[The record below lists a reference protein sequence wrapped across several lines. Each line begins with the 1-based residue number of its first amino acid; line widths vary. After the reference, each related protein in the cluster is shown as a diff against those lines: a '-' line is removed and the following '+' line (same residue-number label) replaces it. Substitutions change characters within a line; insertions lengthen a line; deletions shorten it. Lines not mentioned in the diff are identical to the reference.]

1 LVEGRADAMTDTE
14 TPAAPHE
21 NFDRV
26 NFLELRNTQ
35 LAEAIKRVESERHYM
50 EAEILRLQREVKRL
64 KTELD
69 RLRYPPLIVGSV
81 RDVLTDGRVVV
92 KSSTGPDFVV
102 NSAETVEHEKISIG
116 SRVALNKQTLAVMGV
131 LPASLDPLVAA
142 SEILEKPSIT
152 YGEIGGLNDQ
162 IREIREAVEFPLLR
176 SELYRKVGVDP
187 PKGVLLIGS
196 PGTGKTMIAKAV
208 AHHTNATFVRL
219 VGSELVQKYIGEGAR
234 LVRELFQLAR
244 EKAPTIIFID
254 EVDSIGAKRLEV
266 ATSGDR
272 EVQRTLMQL
281 LAEMDGFEPLSN
293 VKIIAATNRPDI
305 LDEALLRP
313 GRFDRIIEI
322 PVPTFTGRAEIFKI
336 HSSRMALKDTIDW
349 EALAARC
356 DGVTGA
362 DIKAICTEAGMWAI
376 REEREIVTAQDFERA
391 IEKVVGEEELRKES
405 VTMFA

>member
-1 LVEGRADAMTDTE
+1 MADSDASASSGEG
-14 TPAAPHE
+14 
-21 NFDRV
+21 FDRV
-26 NFLELRNTQ
+26 SFLELRNSQ

-102 NSAETVEHEKISIG
+102 NSAETVEHEKITVG

-142 SEILEKPSIT
+142 SEIVDKPSVT
-152 YGEIGGLNDQ
+152 YTDIGGLTDQ
-162 IREIREAVEFPLLR
+162 VREIREAVEYPLLR
-176 SELYRKVGVDP
+176 SDLYKRVGVDP

-208 AHHTNATFVRL
+208 AHHTHATFVRL

-313 GRFDRIIEI
+313 GRFDRIIEV
-322 PVPTFTGRAEIFKI
+322 PVPSYQGRVEIFKI
-336 HSSRMALKDTIDW
+336 HSRGMALKETIDF
-349 EALAARC
+349 ESLANRC
-356 DGVTGA
+356 EGATGA
-362 DIKAICTEAGMWAI
+362 DIRAICTEAGMWAI
-376 REEREIVTAQDFERA
+376 REERETVSAVDFERA
-391 IEKVVGEEELRKES
+391 VEKVIGEEELHKES

>member
-1 LVEGRADAMTDTE
+1 MSEGEA
-14 TPAAPHE
+14 PAVPHE
-21 NFDRV
+21 SFDRV

-81 RDVLTDGRVVV
+81 RDVLTDGRVIV

-102 NSAETVEHEKISIG
+102 NAAETVEHGKVTVG

-131 LPASLDPLVAA
+131 LPASLDPLVTA
-142 SEILEKPSIT
+142 SEIVDKPSVT
-152 YGEIGGLNDQ
+152 YQDIGGLTEQ
-162 IREIREAVEFPLLR
+162 IREIREAVEYPLLR
-176 SELYRKVGVDP
+176 SDLYKKIGVDP

-244 EKAPTIIFID
+244 EKSPTIIFID
-254 EVDSIGAKRLEV
+254 ELDSIGAKRLEV

-281 LAEMDGFEPLSN
+281 LAEMDGFEPLAN

-305 LDEALLRP
+305 LDDALLRP
-313 GRFDRIIEI
+313 GRFDRIIEV
-322 PVPTFTGRAEIFKI
+322 PVPTYQGRAEIFKI
-336 HSSRMALKDTIDW
+336 HSRGMAIRETIDF
-349 EALAARC
+349 EALAGRC
-356 DGVTGA
+356 EGATGA
-362 DIKAICTEAGMWAI
+362 DIRAICTEAGMWAI
-376 REEREIVTAQDFERA
+376 REERDSVTLADFDRA
-391 IEKVVGEEELRKES
+391 VEKVVGEEELRKES

>member
-1 LVEGRADAMTDTE
+1 MADSDSTTTSGE
-14 TPAAPHE
+14 S
-21 NFDRV
+21 FDRV
-26 NFLELRNTQ
+26 SFLELRNSQ

-102 NSAETVEHEKISIG
+102 NSAETVEHEKITVG

-142 SEILEKPSIT
+142 SEIVDKPSVT
-152 YGEIGGLNDQ
+152 YTDIGGLTDQ
-162 IREIREAVEFPLLR
+162 VREIREAVEYPLLR
-176 SELYRKVGVDP
+176 SELYRKIGVDP

-208 AHHTNATFVRL
+208 AHHTHATFVRL

-313 GRFDRIIEI
+313 GRFDRIIEV
-322 PVPTFTGRAEIFKI
+322 PVPGYLGRVEIFKI
-336 HSSRMALKDTIDW
+336 HSRGMALKEAIDF
-349 EALAARC
+349 ESLAGRC
-356 DGVTGA
+356 EGATGA
-362 DIKAICTEAGMWAI
+362 DIRAICTEAGMWAI
-376 REEREIVTAQDFERA
+376 REERETVSAVDFERA
-391 IEKVVGEEELRKES
+391 IEKVVGEDEPGKES